1 MEKLFAKP
9 REAAEAL
16 GIGRSKTY
24 ALIASGVL
32 PSVRIGKSVRVPIAA
47 LRQWA
52 ETQVKMAEAG
62 AGMNGT
68 GG

>member
-9 REAAEAL
+9 AEAADAL

-32 PSVRIGKSVRVPIAA
+32 PSVRIGKSIRVPIAA

-52 ETQVKMAEAG
+52 ETQVKMAEAS
-62 AGMNGT
+62 AGMSWTDG
-68 GG
+68 